1 MEHCDRLVFCWL
13 AIPWLQKEADS
24 YVYST
29 NTSRRRVNRRS
40 VLPNGVPDVMF
51 EHLEIVGAL
60 DFKVSQRSD
69 QKYSIFI
76 TFL

>member
-1 MEHCDRLVFCWL
+1 MSMSTKTSKLTEHRDRLVFRWL

-29 NTSRRRVNRRS
+29 NTSHRRANLRN

-51 EHLEIVGAL
+51 EHPESVGAL
-60 DFKVSQRSD
+60 NFKVSQ
-69 QKYSIFI
+69 
-76 TFL
+76 